1 MHESGGIAAWAA
13 RVRNGEIAVREV
25 VDRACE
31 RIAMSDRPEA
41 WLHVADSAYLA
52 DASAALTERI
62 ARGEE
67 LPLCGVPF
75 AVKDNIDV
83 VGMPTTAGCPA
94 YAYQPARSAVV
105 VERLQQAGAIVL
117 GKTHM
122 DQFAT
127 GLVGVRSPHGPCRN
141 PHNARFISG
150 GSSSGSAVVVAQG
163 IVGFA
168 LGTDTAGS
176 GRVPAAYCGIVG
188 LKPSRGRIS
197 GRGVVPA
204 CASLDCVS
212 VFSGTV
218 SDAAM
223 VLEVAAGFD
232 SGDPFSRRIVDWP
245 LRRAFRF
252 GVPRSED
259 MPELDAEG
267 RALFAKAVES
277 LVRGD
282 GTAVPFDFQPFRE
295 TAALLYG
302 GPWVAERL
310 AAVGDFVAANP
321 AAVDATVASILRQGE
336 SFSARDLFAASYELR
351 RLRRIVEPLWEEVDV
366 IVVPTAPRAYTI
378 AEALADPL
386 GPSAALG
393 AYNNFANL
401 LDLTALA
408 IPAGMRACG
417 VPFGVT
423 LAAPA
428 GSERNLVDAAL
439 RCAEATGVRRAWCA
453 TPESISLAVVGA
465 HLSGLPLNGQLLAA
479 GGRLER
485 QAQTASEYRLFAL
498 AGGDPP
504 RPALMRVA
512 SGGVA
517 IEVEVWR
524 LPPRGFA
531 EVVSAVRAPLAI
543 GRVVLADGA
552 EVAGFVGEPRAFEGA
567 LDISDF
573 GGWRAYLAQGS
584 RAKS

>member
-1 MHESGGIAAWAA
+1 MRESGGIAAAAA
-13 RVRNGEIAVREV
+13 RVRSGAIAVREV
-25 VDRACE
+25 VERACE
-31 RIAMSDRPEA
+31 RIALSDRPEA
-41 WLHVADSAYLA
+41 WLHVASPEYLEE
-52 DASAALTERI
+52 ASAALTERI
-62 ARGEE
+62 ARGEK

-94 YAYQPARSAVV
+94 FAYQPARSAVV

-141 PHNARFISG
+141 PHDARFISG

-163 IVGFA
+163 IVGFS

-176 GRVPAAYCGIVG
+176 GRVPAAYCGVVG

-197 GRGVVPA
+197 TGGVVPA

-212 VFSGTV
+212 VFASNV
-218 SDAAM
+218 ADAAA
-223 VLEVAAGFD
+223 VLDVGAGFD
-232 SGDPFSRRIVDWP
+232 PDDRFSRRIVDRP
-245 LRRAFRF
+245 LVRAFRF
-252 GVPRSED
+252 GVPRSEGVSD
-259 MPELDAEG
+259 LDAEG
-267 RALFAKAVES
+267 RALFDAAVET
-277 LVRGD
+277 LMRCG
-282 GTAVPFDFQPFRE
+282 GTAVSFDFQPFRE

-321 AAVDATVASILRQGE
+321 SAVDATVASILRQGANY
-336 SFSARDLFAASYELR
+336 SARDAFTASYELR
-351 RLRRIVEPLWEEVDV
+351 RLRRVVEPLWEELDLV
-366 IVVPTAPRAYTI
+366 VVPTAPRTYTI
-378 AEALADPL
+378 AAALADPL

-401 LDLTALA
+401 LDLAAVA
-408 IPAGMRACG
+408 IPAGTRSCG

-428 GSERNLVDAAL
+428 GSEGNLVEAAQRYEGAVGARPP
-439 RCAEATGVRRAWCA
+439 RCATA
-453 TPESISLAVVGA
+453 ESIPLAVVGA
-465 HLSGLPLNGQLLAA
+465 HLSGLPLNGQLTAA

-485 QAQTASEYRLFAL
+485 QTHTAPEYRLYAL
-498 AGGDPP
+498 AGGNPP
-504 RPALMRVA
+504 RPALMRV
-512 SGGVA
+512 STGGVA

-524 LPPRGFA
+524 LPPQGFA
-531 EVVSAVRAPLAI
+531 EVVSAVLAPLAI
-543 GRVVLADGA
+543 GRVLLADGA
-552 EVAGFVGEPRAFEGA
+552 EVAGFVGEPRAFEGG
-567 LDISDF
+567 LDISAF
-573 GGWRAYLAQGS
+573 GGWRAYLARGS
-584 RAKS
+584 GANG